1 MSTWTVHCTQFEHM
15 QRICITRLETLW
27 QLLKFE
33 IILSYNHKIS
43 NVNQYSLYDLW
54 LKCCMT
60 ELFQLSQRTELH
72 YHLSV
77 WRQALQWV
85 TKNSKISSYPHS
97 GQSKHNSYNHS
108 YTLSSNFVT
117 KNWNT
122 NYINIYSK
130 NSMYT
135 EEMKES
141 LIEIKI
147 LVPPQTHSIYSSR

>member
-97 GQSKHNSYNHS
+97 GQSRHNSYNYS

-117 KNWNT
+117 KNLM
-122 NYINIYSK
+122 I
-130 NSMYT
+130 
-135 EEMKES
+135 
-141 LIEIKI
+141 IEIPITSIFIPKTPCI
-147 LVPPQTHSIYSSR
+147 LKKWKKDWLKLKF

>member
-97 GQSKHNSYNHS
+97 GQSRHNSYNYS

-117 KNWNT
+117 KNLMIIEIPIT
-122 NYINIYSK
+122 FNIYSK

-135 EEMKES
+135 EEMKER
-141 LIEIKI
+141 LIKIKI
-147 LVPPQTHSIYSSR
+147 LVPPSNT

>member
-97 GQSKHNSYNHS
+97 GQSRHNSYNYS
-108 YTLSSNFVT
+108 YTLSSNFVS
-117 KNWNT
+117 KNLMIIEIPIT
-122 NYINIYSK
+122 FNIYSK

-135 EEMKES
+135 EEMKER
-141 LIEIKI
+141 LIKIKI
-147 LVPPQTHSIYSSR
+147 LVPPSNT